1 MGDYKIVIKVSVI
14 IINYKTKELVLNC
27 LDTIYKYTQDIFF
40 EIIVVDNNS
49 NDNIA
54 NILLKK
60 YPDVKFIQN
69 EKNSGFGSA
78 NNIAIKEAKGKY
90 VFLLNPD
97 TLLLNNAIKYF
108 FDYCESNENKKVG
121 CVGGFLEDEKGNI
134 IHSYGTYLNYWYDIT
149 YIVGYNIKKLLN
161 LKKTKF
167 VKPVYQK
174 FDNPIEIDYITGADL
189 FIPKVMFEEVGLFDE
204 DFFMYSEETDLEYRI
219 MKKGYKRIVI
229 PGPKIIHLE
238 GQSFSLS
245 NSRRIMMSVSKFKYV
260 KKYKTIFHYY
270 LMKSIYVMS
279 GSIGLF
285 SDLYYSE
292 YSAKENLKYLKC
304 LLNNDYF

>member
-97 TLLLNNAIKYF
+97 TLLL
-108 FDYCESNENKKVG
+108 
-121 CVGGFLEDEKGNI
+121 
-134 IHSYGTYLNYWYDIT
+134 
-149 YIVGYNIKKLLN
+149 
-161 LKKTKF
+161 TKSSST
-167 VKPVYQK
+167 V
-174 FDNPIEIDYITGADL
+174 
-189 FIPKVMFEEVGLFDE
+189 
-204 DFFMYSEETDLEYRI
+204 
-219 MKKGYKRIVI
+219 
-229 PGPKIIHLE
+229 
-238 GQSFSLS
+238 SLTHFT
-245 NSRRIMMSVSKFKYV
+245 SVS
-260 KKYKTIFHYY
+260 
-270 LMKSIYVMS
+270 MC
-279 GSIGLF
+279 LF
-285 SDLYYSE
+285 SH
-292 YSAKENLKYLKC
+292 
-304 LLNNDYF
+304 LLER